1 MKNENSIFISRTLF
15 IFTLLFSLAFIQLFT
30 TTTYAASTNEVGVV
44 KANALNVRSGPGTSY
59 SIIGILHRG
68 SKVTLYENTGK
79 WYKITYKDRSA
90 YISAT
95 YVTVTPEPEPDP
107 VPEPIPEVKRDQIVK
122 YAKKFIGTPYRYG
135 GTSPR
140 GFDCSGFAQYVYKHF
155 GISIGRTTRDQ
166 IKKGKTVSKSNLKA
180 GDLVF
185 TSRGHV
191 GIYVAN
197 GQFIDS
203 PRTGYRISIRKM
215 WSYYAGRRII
225 NEILPF
231 PQ

>member
-1 MKNENSIFISRTLF
+1 MKNKNCIFNSRMLF

-30 TTTYAASTNEVGVV
+30 TTTYAASTNKVGVV
-44 KANALNVRSGPGTSY
+44 KAGALNVRSGPGKEY
-59 SIIGILHRG
+59 SVIGTLSRG

-79 WYKITYKDRSA
+79 WYKITYKGKNA
-90 YISAT
+90 YISASF
-95 YVTVTPEPEPDP
+95 VTVTTTPKPEPKPAPKLKGAE
-107 VPEPIPEVKRDQIVK
+107 IVK
-122 YAKKFIGTPYRYG
+122 YAKKFIGTRYKFG

-140 GFDCSGFAQYVYKHF
+140 GFDCSGFTQYVYKHF
-155 GISIGRTTRDQ
+155 GISIGRTTRNQ
-166 IKKGKTVSKSNLKA
+166 INKGKAVSKSNLKP

-191 GIYVAN
+191 GIYVGN

-203 PRTGYRISIRKM
+203 PRTGYRISVRNI

-225 NEILPF
+225 N
-231 PQ
+231 